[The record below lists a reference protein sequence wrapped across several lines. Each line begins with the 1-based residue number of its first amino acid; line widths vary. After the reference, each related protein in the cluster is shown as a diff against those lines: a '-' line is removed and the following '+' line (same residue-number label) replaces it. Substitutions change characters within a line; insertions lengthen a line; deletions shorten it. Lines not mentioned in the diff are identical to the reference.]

1 METHE
6 EFPHNLLIGS
16 LVMVLLLSF
25 VVSRVLTGTCEWNI
39 IFTSSQSMLSRYNV
53 LSWSLFCLNNMCI
66 LLHHT
71 ISIKLRGGGW
81 QRDWGNCTYF
91 SITIWKKNTISIST
105 TPFNLPPPSSLK
117 NVLAKFNLVVLRRYW
132 KCKRLADKRWSEKFT
147 LAFSLGELFACQA
160 YRLPCSS
167 LFDFS

>member
-1 METHE
+1 
-6 EFPHNLLIGS
+6 
-16 LVMVLLLSF
+16 
-25 VVSRVLTGTCEWNI
+25 
-39 IFTSSQSMLSRYNV
+39 
-53 LSWSLFCLNNMCI
+53 MCI

-160 YRLPCSS
+160 FRLPYFSLLILVKLFTFTVITMKYLFFQVKIQICYDPLQKRNPCDVNHSS
-167 LFDFS
+167 TSISSITRRIS